1 MGAKAAQVPPHM
13 DENGEGVY
21 QEKGVSNQ
29 KAEPRPSQRRHT
41 WNPKI
46 LVLLL
51 RLISS
56 PEKHF
61 GLR

>member
-29 KAEPRPSQRRHT
+29 KAELRPSQRRHT

-51 RLISS
+51 R
-56 PEKHF
+56 F
-61 GLR
+61 